1 MACIFLMGSVID
13 ECIDNRY
20 PYETLGTS
28 GYQGHK
34 IIDKVVENRS
44 GLNDTINDKND
55 AHRKKDGH
63 QDDFDDGQV
72 RVK

>member
-55 AHRKKDGH
+55 AH
-63 QDDFDDGQV
+63 
-72 RVK
+72 